1 MSEVNNSKRDKET
14 HEKWVI
20 TQVEMLMTAQKAI
33 KTGSHR
39 QVTETGS
46 SVGPDKPK
54 IRCQVASAFRN
65 TGFQAENVSRKDL
78 TLATG
83 AEIYNYMTIIT
94 NIIFTSLSAI
104 YFGFFFSPSG
114 LPLQETCQTVAEIW
128 TPLHSVCIRN
138 VLWMAIKMPV
148 A

>member
-14 HEKWVI
+14 REKWVI

-94 NIIFTSLSAI
+94 NIIFTYVTTSLSAI
-104 YFGFFFSPSG
+104 FLAFSSFH
-114 LPLQETCQTVAEIW
+114 LASHCRKLAKQLQKYGHLCTVFALEMCYGW
-128 TPLHSVCIRN
+128 L
-138 VLWMAIKMPV
+138 
-148 A
+148 